1 MMAQPLEKGLSHQIE
16 YMAGNFEGI
25 SDILTSKF
33 DWDELTADS
42 VWAFGPNN
50 TGTNMLVDFSL
61 GFETDK

>member
-1 MMAQPLEKGLSHQIE
+1 MMAQPLEKGLSTHIE

-25 SDILTSKF
+25 SEILTQKF

-50 TGTNMLVDFSL
+50 IGTNMLVDFTL